1 MDLGSVKKHISNE
14 LVSLETEIQRR
25 IKTKVE
31 LINTL
36 SQHILSG
43 GGKRLRPTVL
53 FLANKAC
60 SKMGTNLVEAAVVV
74 EFIHAATL
82 LHDDVVDE
90 SKIRHGEKTA
100 NDIWGNQGAVLV
112 GDFLYSRAFEI
123 IVEINNP
130 RVYESLAYTT
140 NIISQGEV
148 LQLMNLN
155 NIDMNEETYL
165 EIIFMK
171 TAKLFETSAEIG
183 SILSGD
189 NKEQSKSFAQFGLH
203 FGIAYQLRNDFLDY
217 FGNKKIT
224 GKNLAEDFSEGKLT
238 LPLIRAMKVVKNS
251 EKKLIQNAL
260 TQGDLKRTDDILQIL
275 KDNNIGD
282 YIQNKII
289 SETTNAIEALKKVDD
304 STYKESLVNL
314 AHYCTK
320 REV

>member
-1 MDLGSVKKHISNE
+1 MGLESIKSHIDNE
-14 LVSLETEIQRR
+14 LTILEAEIQER
-25 IKTKVE
+25 IKTDVE

-36 SQHILSG
+36 SKYILSS

-60 SKMGTNLVEAAVVV
+60 DEKESNLVEAAVVV

-90 SKIRHGEKTA
+90 SKIRHGVKTA

-123 IVEINNP
+123 IVAINNP

-155 NIDMNEETYL
+155 NVNMSEKTYL
-165 EIIFMK
+165 EIIFKK

-183 SILSGD
+183 SILGGD
-189 NKEQSKSFAQFGLH
+189 HKEHSRFLAKFGLH
-203 FGIAYQLRNDFLDY
+203 FGLAYQLRNDFLDY
-217 FGNKKIT
+217 FGNEKIT

-238 LPLIRAMKVVKNS
+238 LPIIYAMKLAKDS
-251 EKKLIQNAL
+251 EKRLIQNTL
-260 TQGDLKRTDDILQIL
+260 IKSDLKKTDDILEIL
-275 KDNNIGD
+275 EKYNVGNR
-282 YIQNKII
+282 IQKKID
-289 SETTNAIEALKKVDD
+289 SETLKAIEALKKIKE
-304 STYKESLVNL
+304 SMYKESLIEL
-314 AHYCTK
+314 ANFCTE
-320 REV
+320 RDN